1 MLFEQF
7 EAVYDF
13 NRIFESVT
21 GEIKNVEKEVDTIK
35 KELEADEEFADDNDV
50 KAALLL
56 QAIEKD
62 GNLDEIDLEAA
73 KKEVKES
80 NRNKASGQP
89 LNENANAIIH
99 ALELIG
105 NFAGNADLVHFIAGK
120 VEKLTGKKM
129 DEGKFKDSVLKLVGG
144 LKAVTGLPA
153 KALIRFFEW
162 ASEKLGIKGDGAKA
176 MDMVGRI
183 IVLTFLFGVGIAHFP
198 VLGTSALLWVL
209 SLTGLI
215 GKSVEITHIVKE
227 LIHLLKDP
235 ESFKKEA
242 SLSVDDVEA
251 MIA

>member
-21 GEIKNVEKEVDTIK
+21 GEIKDVEKDVDTIK
-35 KELEADEEFADDNDV
+35 KELEADDEIADDNDI
-50 KAALLL
+50 KAAILL

-62 GNLDEIDLEAA
+62 GDLDQLDLEAV
-73 KKEVKES
+73 KKEVKE
-80 NRNKASGQP
+80 NNKNKVSGQP
-89 LNENANAIIH
+89 LNEDAGGIIH

-105 NFAGNADLVHFIAGK
+105 NFAGNADLVHFIANK

-129 DEGKFKDSVLKLVGG
+129 DEGKFKEKVLKIVEG
-144 LKAVTGLPA
+144 LKTVTGLPA
-153 KALIRFFEW
+153 KALIKFFEW
-162 ASEKLGIKGDGAKA
+162 AAEKLGIKGDGAKA

-183 IVLTFLFGVGIAHFP
+183 IVLTFLFGIGIAHFP
-198 VLGTSALLWVL
+198 VLGTSALLWIL

-227 LIHLLKDP
+227 LMHLLKDP
-235 ESFKKEA
+235 EAFKKEA